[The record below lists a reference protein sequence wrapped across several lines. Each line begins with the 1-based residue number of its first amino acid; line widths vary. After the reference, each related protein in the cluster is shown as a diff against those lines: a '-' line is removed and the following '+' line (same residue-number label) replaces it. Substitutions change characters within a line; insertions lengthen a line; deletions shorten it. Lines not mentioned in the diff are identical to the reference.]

1 MEDQNV
7 LDRDYLADENLRITD
22 QIKTNLRETAKWA
35 RFLAIV
41 GFVNIGLVVIAAIW
55 MLSMTSSLP
64 TDEVFPQA
72 DAFGGIFHYIAY
84 FYLIICIILFFPTLY
99 LYRFGTITLKSL
111 DNDAQ
116 FDFETGIT
124 NLKSFF
130 KFIGIMTAI
139 FLGLYAFLLLMGG
152 LAAMAG
158 L

>member
-7 LDRDYLADENLRITD
+7 LDRDYLEEENLRITD
-22 QIKTNLRETAKWA
+22 QIKLNLRATAKWA
-35 RFLAIV
+35 KFLAIV
-41 GFVNIGLVVIAAIW
+41 GFVNIGLLVLIAIW
-55 MLSMTSSLP
+55 MLSMASSLP
-64 TDEVFPQA
+64 TDDMFPQA
-72 DAFGGIFHYIAY
+72 GVFDGIFHYIAY

-99 LYRFGTITLKSL
+99 LYRFSTNTLKSL

-116 FDFETGIT
+116 FDFEAGIA

-130 KFIGIMTAI
+130 KFIGVMTAI
-139 FLGLYAFLLLMGG
+139 SLGLYAFLLLIGG